1 MSDCERLQRSDARLR
16 RLVAHLHSLGPRP
29 VYEFVREIIEGGDVV
44 ESLETYSR
52 LDSSIVQYL
61 GADRLV
67 PDLVVIDGGAA

>member
-29 VYEFVREIIEGGDVV
+29 VYEFVREIINGGDVIDR
-44 ESLETYSR
+44 LEDYGR
-52 LDSSIVQYL
+52 LDPNLVQYL
-61 GADRLV
+61 GADRIV